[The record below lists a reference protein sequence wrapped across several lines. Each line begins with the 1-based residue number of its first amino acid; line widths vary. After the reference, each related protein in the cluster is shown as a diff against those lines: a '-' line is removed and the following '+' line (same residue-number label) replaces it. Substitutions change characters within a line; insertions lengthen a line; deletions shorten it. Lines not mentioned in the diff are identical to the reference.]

1 MLTGLRAGMLGVV
14 TAALLAGSWWGA
26 TSAFGAPTHLPK
38 NAVVF
43 KAEHVR
49 GVKGSVL
56 VEGNG
61 LVVYTFTGDT
71 RNHAGTCTGGCAA
84 IWPPVRGVAYRAS
97 GQKFSGKFGR
107 INGQVT
113 YNGWPLYGFTGEK
126 GGQNHANA
134 QFKVVHPSSGH
145 STTPP
150 PSTPSPMPTYT
161 YSYGGGGGYM

>member
-1 MLTGLRAGMLGVV
+1 MLTGLRAGVLGVV
-14 TAALLAGSWWGA
+14 SAALLAGSWWGA

-43 KAEHVR
+43 KTEHVR

-56 VEGNG
+56 VERSG

-84 IWPPVRGVAYRAS
+84 IWPPVRGVGVLAS
-97 GQKFSGKFGR
+97 GVKIGGKFGR

-126 GGQNHANA
+126 GGQNHANSE
-134 QFKVVHPSSGH
+134 FKVVHPSSSH
-145 STTPP
+145 SPTPP
-150 PSTPSPMPTYT
+150 PTPSPMPSNTGMY
-161 YSYGGGGGYM
+161 

>member
-1 MLTGLRAGMLGVV
+1 MLTGLRAGVLGVV
-14 TAALLAGSWWGA
+14 SAALLAGSWWGA
-26 TSAFGAPTHLPK
+26 TSAFGASAHLPK

-56 VEGNG
+56 VEGSG

-71 RNHAGTCTGGCAA
+71 RGHAGTCTGGCAA
-84 IWPPVRGVAYRAS
+84 IWPPVRGVPVLAS
-97 GQKFSGKFGR
+97 GQKIGGKFGR

-126 GGQNHANA
+126 KASNHANSE
-134 QFKVVHPSSGH
+134 FKVVHPSSG
-145 STTPP
+145 
-150 PSTPSPMPTYT
+150 STPTPHPSPTPTNTYT
-161 YSYGGGGGYM
+161 YMY